1 MPAVNKPPMADI
13 SSQTSPLE
21 ASQVI
26 PPDPSL
32 ESQIQARAY
41 ELYEQRG
48 MTDGHAMDDWLQ
60 AEQEICQPSPLVMA
74 KAA

>member
-1 MPAVNKPPMADI
+1 MPAVSNPPMANV
-13 SSQTSPLE
+13 SSEASPLDGPE
-21 ASQVI
+21 AIPLDPSPESQVR
-26 PPDPSL
+26 
-32 ESQIQARAY
+32 ARAY

-60 AEQEICQPSPLVMA
+60 AEQEICQPSPLAMA